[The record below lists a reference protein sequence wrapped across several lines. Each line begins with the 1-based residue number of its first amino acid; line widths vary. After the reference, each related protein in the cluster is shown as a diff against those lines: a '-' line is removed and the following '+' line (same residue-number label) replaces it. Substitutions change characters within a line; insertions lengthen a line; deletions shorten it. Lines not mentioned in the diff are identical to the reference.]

1 MEAAMVEVSSS
12 SLNSNTRRN
21 EELTKKKPVAGST
34 TPSSSA
40 PQQPLHNSNSE
51 AEQQRS
57 SSSSNLLTYDQYMK
71 IAEMLSQHGLKPP
84 ALQFQASNEASS
96 SSSAAHTINEES
108 NTSKS
113 KLPLKSP
120 AKIMDTPSSS
130 LTSTLRK
137 IDDAP
142 PSFQATVPTSPLS
155 HVNELS
161 YLRSM

>member
-84 ALQFQASNEASS
+84 ALQFQASNEAF
-96 SSSAAHTINEES
+96 SAAHTINEES

-137 IDDAP
+137 VDDAP